1 MTRPDP
7 TDPGASAAR
16 ERAESVADGGGE
28 PIALGSATVRI
39 GTAGWTD
46 PTLTAP
52 GVFYPDGATSAE
64 QRLRWYA
71 SRFPLVEVDSAYYA
85 LPSRRSA
92 ELWLQRT
99 PPDFRFDLKAYAL
112 MTGHPTEVARFPRAI
127 REMLPADIDATS
139 RVYPK
144 DLPAGVM
151 DEVWR
156 WFADAIEPLH
166 SAGRL
171 GAVLMQYPPWFHATR
186 ASADA
191 ILEAQRRLAPL
202 EIAVEFRHPSWLD
215 GRVGARTLEFLAGH
229 RIPFV
234 MVDEPQGTAHSVPGI
249 TAVTA
254 PRHAVLRFHGRKA
267 GVWDRAGTPVAE
279 RFRYLY
285 TREELAGLAER
296 VRDAAREARELHV
309 IFNNCY
315 ANYGT
320 TNALELG
327 ALLRSRGRPERSEG
341 PAHPEL
347 DAGTADPSLRSGG
360 RSA

>member
-1 MTRPDP
+1 
-7 TDPGASAAR
+7 
-16 ERAESVADGGGE
+16 
-28 PIALGSATVRI
+28 
-39 GTAGWTD
+39 
-46 PTLTAP
+46 
-52 GVFYPDGATSAE
+52 
-64 QRLRWYA
+64 
-71 SRFPLVEVDSAYYA
+71 
-85 LPSRRSA
+85 
-92 ELWLQRT
+92 
-99 PPDFRFDLKAYAL
+99 

-127 REMLPADIDATS
+127 REMLPADIDAKS
-139 RVYPK
+139 RVYPQ

-186 ASADA
+186 ASANA

-215 GRVGARTLEFLAGH
+215 GRVGARTLEFLAEH

-249 TAVTA
+249 NAVTA

-267 GVWDRAGTPVAE
+267 GVWDRAGTSVAE

-285 TREELAGLAER
+285 TPEELAGLAER
-296 VRDAAREARELHV
+296 VHDAAREARELHV

-327 ALLRSRGRPERSEG
+327 TLLRRGGRPGRSEG

-347 DAGTADPSLRSGG
+347 DTGTADPSLRSG
-360 RSA
+360 

>member
-1 MTRPDP
+1 MTEFDP
-7 TDPGASAAR
+7 TDPGAPAAR
-16 ERAESVADGGGE
+16 ERAESVPDGGGE
-28 PIALGSATVRI
+28 PIALGAATVRI

-46 PTLTAP
+46 PTLIAP
-52 GVFYPDGATSAE
+52 GVFYPEGATSAE

-92 ELWLQRT
+92 ELWLERT
-99 PPDFRFDLKAYAL
+99 PPDFRFDVKAYAL

-127 REMLPADIDATS
+127 RETLPPDVEAKS

-151 DEVWR
+151 EDVWR

-166 SAGRL
+166 SAGRM

-186 ASADA
+186 ASAEA
-191 ILEAQRRLAPL
+191 ILDAQRRLAPV

-215 GRVGARTLEFLAGH
+215 GRVGRRTLEFLAEH

-234 MVDEPQGTAHSVPGI
+234 MVDEPQGTAHSVPAVV
-249 TAVTA
+249 AVTS
-254 PRHAVLRFHGRKA
+254 PAVAEVRCHGRRGDTWEKPGA
-267 GVWDRAGTPVAE
+267 GVLE

-285 TREELAGLAER
+285 DRDELSEWVPR
-296 VRDAAREARELHV
+296 IQQAASAAKETHV
-309 IFNNCY
+309 VMNNCY

-320 TNALELG
+320 TNAAELG
-327 ALLRSRGRPERSEG
+327 SMLRQAYGHS
-341 PAHPEL
+341 
-347 DAGTADPSLRSGG
+347 
-360 RSA
+360 

>member
-1 MTRPDP
+1 MTAPDAN
-7 TDPGASAAR
+7 DPGAPAAR
-16 ERAESVADGGGE
+16 ERADSVPEGDGE

-52 GVFYPDGATSAE
+52 GVFYPAGATSPE

-71 SRFPLVEVDSAYYA
+71 SQFPLVEVDSSYYA

-92 ELWLQRT
+92 ELWLERT
-99 PPDFRFDLKAYAL
+99 PAGFRFDVKAYAL
-112 MTGHPTEVARFPRAI
+112 MTGHATEIARFPKAI
-127 REMLPADIDATS
+127 LETLPAELAAKA
-139 RVYPK
+139 RVYAK
-144 DLPAGVM
+144 DLPAEVV
-151 DEVWR
+151 DDVWR

-191 ILEAQRRLAPL
+191 ILDAQRRLAPV
-202 EIAVEFRHPSWLD
+202 EIAVEFRHRSWFA
-215 GRVGARTLEFLAGH
+215 GRVGTRTLEFLAGH
-229 RIPFV
+229 GIPFV
-234 MVDEPQGTAHSVPGI
+234 MVDEPQGTEHSVPGI
-249 TAVTA
+249 DAVTA
-254 PRHAVLRFHGRKA
+254 SRHAVLRLHGRKA
-267 GVWDRAGTPVAE
+267 GVWDRPGTSVAE

-296 VRDAAREARELHV
+296 VTDAAREARDLHV

-327 ALLRSRGRPERSEG
+327 ALLRG
-341 PAHPEL
+341 AM
-347 DAGTADPSLRSGG
+347 
-360 RSA
+360 

>member
-1 MTRPDP
+1 MTGPDP
-7 TDPGASAAR
+7 TDPGAAAAR
-16 ERAESVADGGGE
+16 ERADSLPEGDAAPF
-28 PIALGSATVRI
+28 PIGSATVRI

-71 SRFPLVEVDSAYYA
+71 SRFPLVEVDSSYYA

-92 ELWLQRT
+92 ELWLERT
-99 PPDFRFDLKAYAL
+99 PDAFRFDVKAYAP
-112 MTGHPTEVARFPRAI
+112 MTGHPTEVARLPRAI
-127 REMLPADIDATS
+127 KEALPAAIGDRA

-144 DLPAGVM
+144 DLPGEVL
-151 DEVWR
+151 DEIWR

-171 GAVLMQYPPWFHATR
+171 GAVLLQYPPWFHATR
-186 ASADA
+186 ASAEA
-191 ILEAQRRLAPL
+191 ILDARRRLAPV
-202 EIAVEFRHPSWLD
+202 EIAVEFRHRSWLE
-215 GRVGARTLEFLAGH
+215 GRVGARTLEFLAAEG
-229 RIPFV
+229 IPFV
-234 MVDEPQGTAHSVPGI
+234 MVDEPQGTEHSVPSVN
-249 TAVTA
+249 AVTA
-254 PRHAVLRFHGRKA
+254 PRHAVLRLHGRKA
-267 GVWDRAGTPVAE
+267 GVWDRRGTSVAE

-285 TREELAGLAER
+285 RREELAELADR

-327 ALLRSRGRPERSEG
+327 ALLR
-341 PAHPEL
+341 
-347 DAGTADPSLRSGG
+347 GTMR
-360 RSA
+360 

>member
-1 MTRPDP
+1 MHPHDP
-7 TDPGASAAR
+7 HDPGAPAAG
-16 ERAESVADGGGE
+16 ERAEPVLDRGGE
-28 PIALGSATVRI
+28 PISIGGASVRI

-52 GVFYPDGATSAE
+52 GVFYPAAATSPE

-71 SRFPLVEVDSAYYA
+71 SRFPLVEVDSSYYA

-92 ELWLQRT
+92 ELWVERT
-99 PPDFRFDLKAYAL
+99 PAGFRFDVKAYAL
-112 MTGHPTEVARFPRAI
+112 MTGHPTEVARFPKAI
-127 REMLPADIDATS
+127 RESLSPEVGAKS
-139 RVYPK
+139 RVYPG
-144 DLPAGVM
+144 DLPPEVV
-151 DEVWR
+151 DDVWR

-166 SAGRL
+166 AAGKL
-171 GAVLMQYPPWFHATR
+171 GAVLLQYPPWFHATR
-186 ASADA
+186 ESAEA
-191 ILEAQRRLAPL
+191 ILDARRRLGAV
-202 EIAVEFRHPSWLD
+202 EIAVEFRHRSWLD
-215 GRVGARTLEFLAGH
+215 GRVGARTLEFLGEH

-234 MVDEPQGTAHSVPGI
+234 MVDEPQGTEHSVPGI
-249 TAVTA
+249 VAVTA

-267 GVWDRAGTPVAE
+267 GVWDRPGTSVAE

-296 VRDAAREARELHV
+296 VREAAREARDLHV

-327 ALLRSRGRPERSEG
+327 ALLRGD
-341 PAHPEL
+341 L
-347 DAGTADPSLRSGG
+347 DR
-360 RSA
+360 